1 MTAGAWRASAGKL
14 RFIEGGTMAQEN
26 HAFMGKVLVGNPV
39 SIGTARDVYGPVVM
53 AGEQIEM
60 EFKGLRDG
68 AIFTDRRL
76 MVYNK
81 QGLMG
86 KKVEIASFPWKAI
99 TAFSV
104 ENSGTFDLDAEFKIC
119 GSGWGVCEVMFTK
132 GTDVKRVLNYMNEK
146 VFA

>member
-1 MTAGAWRASAGKL
+1 MSQVG
-14 RFIEGGTMAQEN
+14 N
-26 HAFMGKVLVGNPV
+26 AFMGKVFVGNPAQ
-39 SIGTARDVYGPVVM
+39 IGTAQQIYGPVLIE
-53 AGEQIEM
+53 GEAVEM
-60 EFKGLRDG
+60 EFKGMRDG

-76 MVYNK
+76 LVYNC

-86 KKVEIASFPWKAI
+86 KKIEISSFPWRSI

-132 GTDVKRVLNYMNEK
+132 GTDVKEVLRYMNRK
-146 VFA
+146 IFGV